1 MTNDS
6 GNYWTFRGHIFGINM
21 FSFIET
27 NATINDATDS
37 QAANNKPAN
46 DETSM
51 PITAN
56 IQVRVKLN
64 FSIANNIVQA

>member
-6 GNYWTFRGHIFGINM
+6 GNYWTFRGHIFCINM

-56 IQVRVKLN
+56 IQVRVKLH
-64 FSIANNIVQA
+64 FSIANNVVQA